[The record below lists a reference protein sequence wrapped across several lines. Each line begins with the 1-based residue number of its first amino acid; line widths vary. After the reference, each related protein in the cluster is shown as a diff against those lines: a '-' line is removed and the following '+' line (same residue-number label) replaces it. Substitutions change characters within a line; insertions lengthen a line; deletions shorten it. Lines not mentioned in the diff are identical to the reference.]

1 MYKSKA
7 IPQIQQTN
15 MVSIIQSFYIAKGID
30 FNAFS
35 GLFRKILA
43 KNTLLSRDLFSILQ
57 CRTNYLTCFEV
68 SNTKLIASQAPIILI
83 IMEQDF
89 LIKIVVLALYVG
101 VLFLIGI
108 FASRRVKGMGDY
120 YVGGKNMGFWAV
132 AFSARATGESGWLL
146 IGLTGMGAMAG
157 YSSYWVVVGELLGV
171 IISWQFM
178 AKRFKKRSDSYGAM
192 TIPDYLQ
199 SHFKSTTHTLRII
212 AASVLVIFIV
222 IYVASQIDVTGVA
235 FESMLGIDYRIGALI
250 GFFIVL
256 TYIFIGGFVA
266 AVWSDLFQGL
276 LMFFGLV
283 LLPIV
288 VWFSMDHGAGV
299 TEGLN
304 AIDPT
309 LTQVMGRSPDKWM
322 NLFTILGFSMIGLGF
337 LGSPQVYVRF
347 MSIKNVKEIDKG
359 KWVAAVFTLLTDAAA
374 VTIGILAR
382 IYFTKEGQDPEAILG
397 NNGEDVLSMIT
408 ESFLPTLL
416 VAVFIAI
423 VLSAIM
429 STIDSLLILASSA
442 ITRDFYQK
450 IFRPKIKDQD
460 LTKISRIATIIMAF
474 TALLIAIIMD
484 YVSPGRQIFWVIIF
498 GWSGIAATFC
508 PVMILSLFWKGYSE
522 KGAMAS
528 MISGFVSVILFNF
541 VLKELPS
548 IGQYFVALD
557 VLAPSFAVAMIVG
570 VIVSK
575 IYPPRPEA
583 LKMIKEIDEKPDE
596 E

>member
-1 MYKSKA
+1 M
-7 IPQIQQTN
+7 
-15 MVSIIQSFYIAKGID
+15 D
-30 FNAFS
+30 
-35 GLFRKILA
+35 
-43 KNTLLSRDLFSILQ
+43 
-57 CRTNYLTCFEV
+57 
-68 SNTKLIASQAPIILI
+68 
-83 IMEQDF
+83 QDF
-89 LIKIVVLALYVG
+89 LIKISVLAVYVG
-101 VLFLIGI
+101 ILFLIGI
-108 FASRRVKGMGDY
+108 MASRKIKSMSDY
-120 YVGGKNMGFWAV
+120 YVGGKQMGFWAV

-157 YSSYWVVVGELLGV
+157 YSGYWVVAGELLGV
-171 IISWQFM
+171 FVSWQFM
-178 AKRFKKRSDSYGAM
+178 AKRFKKRSDSYGSI
-192 TIPDYLQ
+192 TIPDYLH
-199 SHFKSTTHTLRII
+199 SHFKSQTHTLRVI

-235 FESMLGIDYRIGALI
+235 FNSMLGIDYELGALI
-250 GFFIVL
+250 GFVIVL
-256 TYIFIGGFVA
+256 AYIFIGGFVA
-266 AVWSDLFQGL
+266 AVWSDFLQGL

-288 VWFSMDHGAGV
+288 VWFSMDHGTGV
-299 TEGLN
+299 TDGLN

-309 LTQVMGRSPDKWM
+309 LTQIMGRSDDGWM

-347 MSIKNVKEIDKG
+347 MSIKNEKEIDKG

-382 IYFTKEGQDPEAILG
+382 IYFTKEGQDPEEILG

-408 ESFLPTLL
+408 ESFLPTIL
-416 VAVFIAI
+416 VAIFIAI

-450 IFRPKIKDQD
+450 IFRPHLKDEN
-460 LTKISRIATIIMAF
+460 LTKVSRIATIIMAF
-474 TALLIAIIMD
+474 SALVIAIIMN
-484 YVSPGRQIFWVIIF
+484 YVSPDRQVFWVIIF

-522 KGAMAS
+522 RGAIAS
-528 MISGFVSVILFNF
+528 MISGFIAVILFNF
-541 VLKELPS
+541 VFKEMES
-548 IGQYFVALD
+548 VGEYFVALD

-575 IYPPRPEA
+575 IYPPRDEA
-583 LKMIKEIDEKPDE
+583 VKMIEEIDAGEGKEGIIDDKS
-596 E
+596 

>member
-1 MYKSKA
+1 MA
-7 IPQIQQTN
+7 
-15 MVSIIQSFYIAKGID
+15 D
-30 FNAFS
+30 
-35 GLFRKILA
+35 
-43 KNTLLSRDLFSILQ
+43 
-57 CRTNYLTCFEV
+57 
-68 SNTKLIASQAPIILI
+68 
-83 IMEQDF
+83 QDF
-89 LIKIVVLALYVG
+89 LIKIGVLALYVG
-101 VLFLIGI
+101 ALFLIGI
-108 FASRRVKGMGDY
+108 FASRKIKGMSDY
-120 YVGGKNMGFWAV
+120 YVGGKKMGFWAV

-157 YSSYWVVVGELLGV
+157 FSGYWVVLGELLGV
-171 IISWQFM
+171 FISWQFM
-178 AKRFKKRSDSYGAM
+178 AKRFKKLSDRYQAI

-199 SHFKSTTHTLRII
+199 SHFKSKNNNLRIL
-212 AASVLVIFIV
+212 AASILVVFIV

-235 FESMLGIDYRIGALI
+235 FESMLGIDYRLGALI

-288 VWFSMDHGAGV
+288 VWFSMDHGAGI

-309 LTQVMGRSPDKWM
+309 LTNFFGRSDDNWM

-347 MSIKNVKEIDKG
+347 MSIKDEKEIDKG
-359 KWVAAVFTLLTDAAA
+359 KWVAAFFTLLTDAAA

-382 IYFTKEGQDPEAILG
+382 IYFTKNGDDPEAILG

-408 ESFLPTLL
+408 ESFLPTIL
-416 VAVFIAI
+416 VAIFIAI

-450 IFRPKIKDQD
+450 IFRPDIKDHE
-460 LTKISRIATIIMAF
+460 LTRVSRTATIIMAF
-474 TALLIAIIMD
+474 TALAIAITMN
-484 YVSPGRQIFWVIIF
+484 YVSPDRQIFWVIIF

-508 PVMILSLFWKGYSE
+508 PVIILSLFWKGYSE

-528 MISGFVSVILFNF
+528 MVSGFLSVILFNF
-541 VLKELPS
+541 VFKELPNV
-548 IGQYFVALD
+548 GEYFKALD
-557 VLAPSFAVAMIVG
+557 VLAPSFAVAMLVG
-570 VIVSK
+570 VIFSK
-575 IYPPRPEA
+575 LFPNSNNAKIVA
-583 LKMIKEIDEKPDE
+583 
-596 E
+596 

>member
-1 MYKSKA
+1 MNDSEF
-7 IPQIQQTN
+7 
-15 MVSIIQSFYIAKGID
+15 V
-30 FNAFS
+30 
-35 GLFRKILA
+35 L
-43 KNTLLSRDLFSILQ
+43 
-57 CRTNYLTCFEV
+57 
-68 SNTKLIASQAPIILI
+68 
-83 IMEQDF
+83 
-89 LIKIVVLALYVG
+89 KIVILALYVG
-101 VLFLIGI
+101 ILFLIGI
-108 FASRRVKGMGDY
+108 FASRKIKGMSDY

-157 YSSYWVVVGELLGV
+157 YSGYWVVVGELLGV
-171 IISWQFM
+171 FISWQFM
-178 AKRFKKRSDSYGAM
+178 AKRFKKRSDKYGAI

-199 SHFKSTTHTLRII
+199 SHFKSKTHTLRII
-212 AASVLVIFIV
+212 AAAVLVIFIV

-235 FESMLGIDYRIGALI
+235 FESMLGIDYKLGALI

-288 VWFSMDHGAGV
+288 VWFSMDHGDGV
-299 TEGLN
+299 TAGLN

-309 LTQVMGRSPDKWM
+309 LTQIMGRSDDQWM

-347 MSIKNVKEIDKG
+347 MSIKSEKEIKKG
-359 KWVAAVFTLLTDAAA
+359 KWVAIAFTLLTDAAA
-374 VTIGILAR
+374 VTIGILGR
-382 IYFTKEGQDPEAILG
+382 IYFTKAGQDPEVVLG
-397 NNGEDVLSMIT
+397 NNGENVLSMIT
-408 ESFLPTLL
+408 ESFLPTIL
-416 VAVFIAI
+416 VAIFIAI

-450 IFRPKIKDQD
+450 IFRPHLKDKE
-460 LTKISRIATIIMAF
+460 LTKISRISTIIMAF
-474 TALLIAIIMD
+474 TALIIAMVMN
-484 YVSPGRQIFWVIIF
+484 YVSPDRQIFWVIIF

-508 PVMILSLFWKGYSE
+508 PVIILTLFWKGYSE
-522 KGAMAS
+522 KGAIAS
-528 MISGFVSVILFNF
+528 MLSGFISVILFNF
-541 VLKELPS
+541 VFKEMETV
-548 IGQYFVALD
+548 GAYFVALD
-557 VLAPSFAVAMIVG
+557 VLAPSFAVAMLIG
-570 VIVSK
+570 IIVSK
-575 IYPPRPEA
+575 MYPPRAEA
-583 LKMIKEIDEKPDE
+583 VKMIEEIDSEILE